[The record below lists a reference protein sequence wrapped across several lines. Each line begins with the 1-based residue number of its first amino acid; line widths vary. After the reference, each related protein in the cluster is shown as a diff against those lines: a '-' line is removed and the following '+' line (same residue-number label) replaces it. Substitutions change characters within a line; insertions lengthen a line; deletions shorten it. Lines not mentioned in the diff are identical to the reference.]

1 MYNRQ
6 RKATAD
12 RDSIQDGVATGD
24 RPAMARKPSFAGRRV
39 NLRDVSILIV
49 VLVVSAALS
58 VTTSS
63 FFTTSNIGAVAIGLV
78 TDGVIAIAMT
88 MVLITGGFDLSVG
101 SVLALSGM
109 IVAGL
114 LHGGMGIL
122 PAILITLAAS
132 ALVGL
137 INGLIIAKVGVNPL
151 ITTLGM
157 MGIASSVT
165 LVLSGGYPVSNLPKE
180 FLFIGQGYMLGIP
193 VSVLLMIIMVIIADI
208 LLRRAQWLRQIYY
221 VGGNER
227 AALLSGIPVDR
238 IRIIIYV
245 FCAFMA
251 GIAGIIATSRL
262 ASAFPLAGKGTEM
275 RVISACVI
283 GGCSLSGGVGSV
295 IGSLLGVLLMAIIN
309 NGLVL
314 LNVSIYWQGIVS
326 GVILIGAVTFD
337 MLSRRTQSR

>member
-1 MYNRQ
+1 MFNR
-6 RKATAD
+6 RKAPVGIAAG
-12 RDSIQDGVATGD
+12 DGTVTTL
-24 RPAMARKPSFAGRRV
+24 RPSVVGRRI
-39 NLRDVSILIV
+39 NIRDVSILIV
-49 VLVVSAALS
+49 VLVVSAVLA

-63 FFTTSNIGAVAIGLV
+63 FLTTANFSAVAIGLV

-114 LHGGMGIL
+114 LHGGMSIP
-122 PAILITLAAS
+122 PAVLITLAAS

-137 INGLIIAKVGVNPL
+137 INGLIISKVGVNPL

-165 LVLSGGYPVSNLPKE
+165 LVLSGGYPVSNLPKP
-180 FLFIGQGYMLGIP
+180 FLYLGQGYLLGIP
-193 VSVLLMIIMVIIADI
+193 VSVVLLLVMVLIADA

-238 IRIIIYV
+238 IRIIVYV
-245 FCAFMA
+245 FCALMA
-251 GIAGIIATSRL
+251 GVAGIIATSRL
-262 ASAFPLAGKGTEM
+262 ASAFPLAGKGTEL

-283 GGCSLSGGVGSV
+283 GGCSLSGGEGSV
-295 IGSLLGVLLMAIIN
+295 IGSLLGVTLMAIIN

-326 GVILIGAVTFD
+326 GIILIGAVTFD
-337 MLSRRTQSR
+337 MLSRRAQNR